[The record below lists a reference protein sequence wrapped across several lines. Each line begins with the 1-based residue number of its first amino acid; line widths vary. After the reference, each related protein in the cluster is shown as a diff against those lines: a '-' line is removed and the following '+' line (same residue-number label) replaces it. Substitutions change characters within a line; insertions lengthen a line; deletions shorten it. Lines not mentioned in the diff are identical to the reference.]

1 MQGFWI
7 GFGIGTHLLVA
18 VTVVRLVPLLAGTR
32 WPQGGML
39 SQLGGEL
46 DGFWVDV
53 FLALQFC
60 VVRHILLSPGLR
72 SRLRSAIPAGRYGA
86 VFRAASCVSL
96 LWTIEVWQ
104 PSRGLIWQLQGFAAV
119 AISAAQMLSAVALVS
134 SISRRRFGFPALA
147 GRMSWWDRVRI
158 RLRTNQARSF
168 VTRSVYRL
176 SRRPG
181 SVGSLGLVWFTPV
194 MSLDRATLAAVW
206 TVSILLGGCL
216 QSRWMMH
223 DLGARFRE
231 DQGRVPEFA
240 SEGRGLSGK

>member
-1 MQGFWI
+1 MQALWTA
-7 GFGIGTHLLVA
+7 FGIGTHLLVA
-18 VTVVRLVPLLAGTR
+18 LTVVRLVPLLAGTR

-46 DGFWVDV
+46 DGFWVNV

-60 VVRHILLSPGLR
+60 VVRSILLSPGLR
-72 SRLRSAIPAGRYGA
+72 RRLRSAIPAGRYGA

-119 AISAAQMLSAVALVS
+119 AVSAALMLSAVALVS
-134 SISRRRFGFPALA
+134 SISRKRFGFPALA
-147 GRMSWWDRVRI
+147 GRMSCWDRVRS
-158 RLRTNQARSF
+158 RLRTHRARRF
-168 VTRSVYRL
+168 VPRSVYRL

-181 SVGSLGLVWFTPV
+181 SVASLGLVWFTPV

-206 TVSILLGGCL
+206 TASILLGGCHL
-216 QSRWMMH
+216 RRWMMH
-223 DLGARFRE
+223 DFGARFRE
-231 DQGRVPEFA
+231 DQRRVPRFA
-240 SEGRGLSGK
+240 SEGRGLSGE